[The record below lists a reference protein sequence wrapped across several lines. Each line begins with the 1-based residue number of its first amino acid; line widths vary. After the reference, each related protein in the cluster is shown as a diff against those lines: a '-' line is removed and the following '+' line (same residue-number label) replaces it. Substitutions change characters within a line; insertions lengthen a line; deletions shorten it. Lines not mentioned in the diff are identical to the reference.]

1 MKSAK
6 DICEAN
12 IQLKIIELTEDM
24 DFQMQAL
31 YRRNA
36 AAHNRKSGA
45 TFIEAMNIIKSAQ
58 SNLSVFMSEQY
69 KWAIVHSIF
78 LPDSLLT
85 TFKQQSKFY
94 FEQLNKHSMPH
105 LQHTA
110 KLVGHTNLFEKYAP
124 EITKSLEEQYSHVE
138 ADIDASSL
146 EKKNKGIIGGAKTL
160 FSWLPKIFGSS

>member
-12 IQLKIIELTEDM
+12 IQLKIIKLTEDM

-31 YRRNA
+31 YRRNST
-36 AAHNRKSGA
+36 AHNLKSGA

-58 SNLSVFMSEQY
+58 SNLSTFMSEQY
-69 KWAIVHSIF
+69 KWAIAHSIF

-85 TFKQQSKFY
+85 TLKNQSKFY
-94 FEQLNKHSMPH
+94 FEQLNKHAIPH

-110 KLVGHTNLFEKYAP
+110 KLVGHANLFEKYVP
-124 EITKSLEEQYSHVE
+124 EITKSLDEQYRKVDV
-138 ADIDASSL
+138 DIDASYL
-146 EKKNKGIIGGAKTL
+146 EKKNKGIMGGAKTL
-160 FSWLPKIFGSS
+160 VSWLPKIFGSS